1 MYRFRV
7 GQSSASITK
16 RVNLKK
22 SRSPLLSNSNSV
34 RYEKMSA
41 QTVGGVPVLIL
52 KEGTGR
58 STGKEAQ
65 RNNITAAK
73 VVAETVRTTLGPR
86 GMDKM
91 LVSTIGDVTITNDGA
106 TIMKELDVQHPAA
119 KMLVEVSKTQDDEVG
134 DGTTTAVLLSGELLE
149 RAEKLLDKDVHP
161 TVIVD
166 GYKKAAEKAIEI
178 LDKLSMPVAEKDDA
192 TLRHVAM
199 TSMYSKGIVVAK
211 EHFADIAVKAV
222 KQVSEKVDGKIK
234 ADIDLVK
241 IVKKHGKGLEET
253 ELVRGIVIDKE
264 ISHAQMPKR
273 IEAAKIALL
282 NAKLENEKTEFDAK
296 ININNPDQMHLF
308 IEEEEKMLKDMVSQI
323 EKTGANVLFSEKG
336 IDDVA
341 LHFLSKAGIAAIKN
355 VSSGDLE
362 KLSKATGGRIV
373 SSVKELTKDALGEA
387 KLIEEV
393 KIGDDKLVYVR
404 DAKNPKAVTIV
415 VRGGTEH
422 VVDEADRSL
431 HDALCVVRNAL
442 EDGKILAGGG
452 APEAELSKRLR
463 DYAVKVG
470 GREQLA
476 IEAFAESLEIVPTTL
491 AENAGLDP
499 IDVLVELR
507 SKHERAG
514 SPWFGIDVYTGKTAD
529 MWKLNIVEPLR
540 VKKQVV
546 RSATEAVT
554 MLLRVD
560 DVIASKGVD
569 KGAGGGKD
577 FKPPGG
583 DEEF

>member
-1 MYRFRV
+1 M
-7 GQSSASITK
+7 SIQG
-16 RVNLKK
+16 
-22 SRSPLLSNSNSV
+22 
-34 RYEKMSA
+34 A
-41 QTVGGVPVLIL
+41 GGVPVLIL

-58 STGKEAQ
+58 TTGKEAQ

-73 VVAETVRTTLGPR
+73 IVAETVRTTLGPR

-119 KMLVEVSKTQDDEVG
+119 KMLVEVSKTQDNEVG

-149 RAEKLLDKDVHP
+149 RAEKLLDRDVHP

-166 GYKKAAEKAIEI
+166 GYKKAAEKAMEM
-178 LDKLSMPVAEKDDA
+178 LDKMSMPVAEKDDV
-192 TLRHVAM
+192 TLRQVAM

-211 EHFADIAVKAV
+211 EKFADIAVKAV

-234 ADIDLVK
+234 ADIDLIK
-241 IVKKHGKGLEET
+241 ILKKHGKGLEET
-253 ELVRGIVIDKE
+253 ELVRGIVVDKE
-264 ISHAQMPKR
+264 FAHAQMPKTVQN
-273 IEAAKIALL
+273 AKIALL

-296 ININNPDQMHLF
+296 ININSPDQMQLF
-308 IEEEEKMLKDMVSQI
+308 LEEEEKMLSDMVSQV
-323 EKTGANVLFSEKG
+323 EKTGATLLFSEKG

-341 LHFLSKAGIAAIKN
+341 LHFLAKKGIAAVKN
-355 VSSGDLE
+355 VSSGDME

-373 SSVKELTKDALGEA
+373 ASVKELNKEALGDA
-387 KLIEEV
+387 KLVEEV

-404 DAKNPKAVTIV
+404 DAKNPKAVTV
-415 VRGGTEH
+415 VIRGGTEH

-452 APEAELSKRLR
+452 APEAELAKRLR
-463 DYAVKVG
+463 EYAVKVG

-476 IEAFAESLEIVPTTL
+476 IEAFAEALEAVPTTL

-499 IDVLVELR
+499 IDILVELR

-514 SPWFGIDVYTGKTAD
+514 SPWFGVDVYSGEIKD
-529 MWKLNIVEPLR
+529 MKKLNVLDPLR
-540 VKKQVV
+540 VKQQVV
-546 RSATEAVT
+546 KSASEAAS
-554 MLLRVD
+554 MILRID
-560 DVIASKGVD
+560 DVIASKGVE
-569 KGAGGGKD
+569 KGPGGGKD
-577 FKPPGG
+577 FPKPGGG
-583 DEEF
+583 DEDY

>member
-1 MYRFRV
+1 
-7 GQSSASITK
+7 
-16 RVNLKK
+16 
-22 SRSPLLSNSNSV
+22 
-34 RYEKMSA
+34 MSA
-41 QTVGGVPVLIL
+41 QGTQGVPVLIL

-73 VVAETVRTTLGPR
+73 IVAETVRSTLGPR

-91 LVSTIGDVTITNDGA
+91 LVSSIGDVTITNDGA

-119 KMLVEVSKTQDDEVG
+119 KMLVEVSKTQDNEVG
-134 DGTTTAVLLSGELLE
+134 DGTTTAVILSGELLE
-149 RAEKLLDKDVHP
+149 KAEKLLDKDVHP

-166 GYKKAAEKAIEI
+166 GYQKAAEKAIEI
-178 LDKLSMPVAEKDDA
+178 LDKLSIPIAEKDDVILRQVA
-192 TLRHVAM
+192 T
-199 TSMYSKGIVVAK
+199 TSMYSKGIAVAK

-222 KQVSEKVDGKIK
+222 KQVAEKTDGKLR
-234 ADIDLVK
+234 ADIDLIK
-241 IVKKHGKGLEET
+241 ILKKHGKSLEET
-253 ELVRGIVIDKE
+253 ELVKGIVIDKE
-264 ISHAQMPKR
+264 LAHAQMPKTITGAR
-273 IEAAKIALL
+273 IALL
-282 NAKLENEKTEFDAK
+282 NAKLEVEKTEFDAK

-308 IEEEEKMLKDMVSQI
+308 IEEEEKMLVDMVNQI
-323 EKTGANVLFSEKG
+323 EKTGANIVFSEKG

-341 LHFLSKAGIAAIKN
+341 LHYLAKKGIGAVKN

-362 KLSKATGGRIV
+362 KLSKATGARIV
-373 SSVKELTKDALGEA
+373 ASVKDLAKDALGEA
-387 KLIEEV
+387 KSIEET
-393 KIGDDKLVYVR
+393 KIGDDKLLYVR

-415 VRGGTEH
+415 IRGGTEH

-442 EDGKILAGGG
+442 EDGKIVAGGG
-452 APEAELSKRLR
+452 APEAELAKRLR
-463 DYAVKVG
+463 EYAVKVG

-476 IEAFAESLEIVPTTL
+476 IEAFAESLETVPTTL
-491 AENAGLDP
+491 AENAGFDP

-514 SPWFGIDVYTGKTAD
+514 NPWFGIDVFSGDVKD
-529 MWKLNIVEPLR
+529 MRKLNILEPLR
-540 VKKQVV
+540 VKQQVIK
-546 RSATEAVT
+546 SASEAAS
-554 MLLRVD
+554 MILRID

-577 FKPPGG
+577 SMPPGG
-583 DEEF
+583 DEDY

>member
-1 MYRFRV
+1 
-7 GQSSASITK
+7 
-16 RVNLKK
+16 
-22 SRSPLLSNSNSV
+22 
-34 RYEKMSA
+34 MSA
-41 QTVGGVPVLIL
+41 QTIGGTPVLIL

-73 VVAETVRTTLGPR
+73 IIAETVRTTLGPR

-119 KMLVEVSKTQDDEVG
+119 KMLVEVSKTQDNEVG
-134 DGTTTAVLLSGELLE
+134 DGTTTAVLLSGEL
-149 RAEKLLDKDVHP
+149 
-161 TVIVD
+161 
-166 GYKKAAEKAIEI
+166 EKAIEI

-264 ISHAQMPKR
+264 ISHAQMPKK
-273 IEAAKIALL
+273 IEIAKIALL

-323 EKTGANVLFSEKG
+323 EKTGANVVFSEKG

-341 LHFLSKAGIAAIKN
+341 LHFLSKSGIAAIKN

-373 SSVKELTKDALGEA
+373 ASVKELTKDALGEA
-387 KLIEEV
+387 KLIEEI

-415 VRGGTEH
+415 IRGGTEH

-431 HDALCVVRNAL
+431 HDALSVVRNAL

-452 APEAELSKRLR
+452 APEAELAKRLR
-463 DYAVKVG
+463 EYAVKVG

-476 IEAFAESLEIVPTTL
+476 IEAFAEAMEAVPTTL

-499 IDVLVELR
+499 IDILVELR
-507 SKHERAG
+507 SKHESAVN
-514 SPWFGIDVYTGKTAD
+514 PWFGVDVYSGEIRD
-529 MWKLNIVEPLR
+529 MKKLNVLEPLR
-540 VKKQVV
+540 VKQQVV
-546 RSATEAVT
+546 KSASEAAS
-554 MLLRVD
+554 MILRID

-569 KGAGGGKD
+569 KGGPGGGKD
-577 FKPPGG
+577 SPMPGG
-583 DEEF
+583 DDEY